1 MQEKETPGR
10 REAARAPQ
18 LLKGFRD
25 FLPGQMILRQRVMQ
39 TAREVFER
47 HGFAP
52 LDTPALEYLET
63 LAGKYGEDERLLYHF
78 QDHGGRDV
86 GLRYDLTVPLARVVG
101 LYQHQIVFP
110 FKRYHIA
117 PVWRADKP
125 QRGRYR
131 EFYQCDVDIV
141 GSSSMVADAE
151 ILSILV
157 EAMDAFGFS
166 SYRVQLYHRKLLTAM
181 ARYAGAPEQAGAIIR
196 ALDKLAKIGPDGVLG
211 EMDRYGVPADAAK
224 RALDLATGAVGDNLA
239 VLSEVATR
247 LTGDPQAQEGVGELR
262 QVLEYL
268 GALSPGAAARV
279 RVDPTLARGLDYYTG
294 PVWEIHVDEPKIG
307 SLGGGGRYDK
317 LVGMFS
323 GRDLPTT
330 GSTLGLER
338 IMDVLEELGTMT
350 AEAGVSK
357 IMVAPFNRDVL
368 TQALGL
374 LAEIRAAGIPSE
386 IFLNPSEKLGKQ
398 LQYADRLGIPVAVI
412 AAPDELARGEVLV
425 KNLKTQAQQTLPR
438 AGFAAAL
445 AAYLAGGEGATSG

>member
-1 MQEKETPGR
+1 LSPKETSGGR
-10 REAARAPQ
+10 EGSRAPQ

-25 FLPGQMILRQRVMQ
+25 FLPAQMILRQRVMQ
-39 TAREVFER
+39 TAREVFEK

-63 LAGKYGEDERLLYHF
+63 LAGKYGEDERLLYRF
-78 QDHGGRDV
+78 QDQGGRDV
-86 GLRYDLTVPLARVVG
+86 GLRYDLTVPLARVIG

-157 EAMDAFGFS
+157 EAMDAFGFR
-166 SYRVQLYHRKLLTAM
+166 SYHVLLYNRKLLTAM

-211 EMDRYGVPADAAK
+211 EMDRYGVPADAAR
-224 RALDLATGAVGDNLA
+224 RALDLATSAMGGDNLA
-239 VLSEVATR
+239 VLSTIEAR
-247 LTGDPQAQEGVGELR
+247 LAGDPQAQEGVGELR
-262 QVLEYL
+262 EVLEYL
-268 GALSPGAAARV
+268 GALSPAAVAHV

-338 IMDVLEELGTMT
+338 IMDVLEELGMMT

-357 IMVAPFNRDVL
+357 VMVAPFNRDAL
-368 TQALGL
+368 APALGL

-438 AGFAAAL
+438 AGFGPAL
-445 AAYLAGGEGATSG
+445 AAYLAG